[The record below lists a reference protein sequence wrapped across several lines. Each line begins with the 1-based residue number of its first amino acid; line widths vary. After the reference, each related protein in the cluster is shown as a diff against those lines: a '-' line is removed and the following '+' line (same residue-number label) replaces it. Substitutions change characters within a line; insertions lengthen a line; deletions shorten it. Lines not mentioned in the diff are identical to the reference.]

1 MNARMNPTIHLT
13 ILAGRRQGE
22 FINPKRKDS
31 MKTSAWHSIRP
42 GETVHHDNTVCTEGN
57 NIETHYRRSGT
68 GGRPLCH
75 HCKQLDDA
83 GK

>member
-1 MNARMNPTIHLT
+1 MNAGMDPTIHLT
-13 ILAGRRQGE
+13 ISGRSASRE
-22 FINPKRKDS
+22 FSHSNGKDP

-42 GETVHHDNTVCTEGN
+42 GETVHHDNTACTEGN

-68 GGRPLCH
+68 GGKPLCD
-75 HCKQLDDA
+75 HCKKLDDA